1 MGCGGCA
8 LSSFLQISG
17 RKEVVYMLFSIIGL
31 VVIVASICLMVY
43 KSELNIQD
51 FEITLFGVFKIK
63 IKANGKKPR

>member
-1 MGCGGCA
+1 MIF
-8 LSSFLQISG
+8 S
-17 RKEVVYMLFSIIGL
+17 VVGL

-43 KSELNIQD
+43 KSELNVQD